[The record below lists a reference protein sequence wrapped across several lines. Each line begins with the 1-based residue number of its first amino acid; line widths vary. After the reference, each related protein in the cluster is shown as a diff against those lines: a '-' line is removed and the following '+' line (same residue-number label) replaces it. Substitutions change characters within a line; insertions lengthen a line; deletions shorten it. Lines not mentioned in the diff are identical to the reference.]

1 MRSLATKLFDIF
13 VKAAP
18 YVLMLYILIDMVRDG
33 DWLWTAITIGGLL
46 IIFSVFEVVLRRSI
60 KRDRQAVDKSATT
73 TMEGK

>member
-1 MRSLATKLFDIF
+1 LATKLFDIF